1 MMEATMELGKLCTV
15 DTICCTRDESV
26 QGAAFLM
33 RKHHV
38 GDIVVVD
45 DADGVPVPAGI
56 VTDRDIVVSVVALGL
71 DPNGLQV
78 GDIMTDDLLT
88 ADEHDDV
95 TVTIERM
102 RLRGIRRVPVV
113 GEGGRLAGIVSADDL
128 LGFLAEEMED
138 LARISPYQQQH
149 ERRMRQ

>member
-1 MMEATMELGKLCTV
+1 MEVGKLCTV
-15 DTICCTRDESV
+15 DTVCCARDESV
-26 QGAAFLM
+26 QGAALLM

-45 DADGVPVPAGI
+45 DVDGERTPAGI

-71 DPNGLQV
+71 DPAGLQV

-95 TVTIERM
+95 SITIERM

-149 ERRMRQ
+149 ERRVRQ

>member
-1 MMEATMELGKLCTV
+1 MEVGKLCTV
-15 DTICCTRDESV
+15 DTVCCARDESV
-26 QGAAFLM
+26 QGAALLM

-45 DADGVPVPAGI
+45 DVDGERTPAGI

-71 DPNGLQV
+71 DPAGLQV

-88 ADEHDDV
+88 ADQHDDV
-95 TVTIERM
+95 SITIERM

-149 ERRMRQ
+149 ERRVRQ

>member
-1 MMEATMELGKLCTV
+1 MEVGKLCTV
-15 DTICCTRDESV
+15 DTVCCARDESV
-26 QGAAFLM
+26 QGAALLM

-45 DADGVPVPAGI
+45 DADGDRVPAGI

-71 DPNGLQV
+71 DPASLQV

-95 TVTIERM
+95 SVTIERM

-149 ERRMRQ
+149 ERRVRQ